1 MNLNRFSDILEEELV
16 QTEINFKKEL
26 KKRLGSLNL
35 SSTFIF
41 RVQTLSNKGIPIADA
56 QEYIFAFMFI
66 GFIETYFSGLFRK
79 LKGLYLK
86 GLVENGDRE
95 KPSIIKFLPCR
106 ADYEERVGILINNAI
121 DVEIAETL
129 AFSFMIASYV
139 ERNLPEIYKQFKSA
153 CKSVMTQARLSM

>member
-16 QTEINFKKEL
+16 QTEINFKKAL

-35 SSTFIF
+35 SSTFAF

-56 QEYIFAFMFI
+56 QEYIFAFMFK

-86 GLVENGDRE
+86 GLVENGDTE
-95 KPSIIKFLPCR
+95 KPSIIKFPHCR
-106 ADYEERVGILINNAI
+106 ADYEERVGMLINNDI

-129 AFSFMIASYV
+129 AFYFMIANYV

-153 CKSVMTQARLSM
+153 CKICNDTS

>member
-1 MNLNRFSDILEEELV
+1 MINLNRFSDILEEELV

-26 KKRLGSLNL
+26 KKRLGSLKL
-35 SSTFIF
+35 SSTFAF
-41 RVQTLSNKGIPIADA
+41 CVQTLSNKGIPIADA
-56 QEYIFAFMFI
+56 VEYIFSCMLT
-66 GFIETYFSGLFRK
+66 GFTETDFSGLFIK

-86 GLVENGDRE
+86 GFVEKGDTE
-95 KPSIIKFLPCR
+95 KPSIIKLPHCN
-106 ADYEERVGILINNAI
+106 ADYEERVGILMNNAI

-153 CKSVMTQARLSM
+153 CKICNDTS